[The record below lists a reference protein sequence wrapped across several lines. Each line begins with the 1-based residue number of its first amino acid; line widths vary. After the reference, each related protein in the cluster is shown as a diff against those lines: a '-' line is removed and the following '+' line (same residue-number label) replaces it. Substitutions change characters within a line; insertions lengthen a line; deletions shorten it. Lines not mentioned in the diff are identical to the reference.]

1 MNKTDERL
9 WWARCIREIQKL
21 SGETLEELAERFGVS
36 ARDVTYWKCGKRRPN
51 GINAVRVYEYRAQLF
66 MVEARRI

>member
-21 SGETLEELAERFGVS
+21 SGETLEELADRWQVAVREV
-36 ARDVTYWKCGKRRPN
+36 AYWKAGKRRPN
-51 GINAVRVYEYRAQLF
+51 GINAVRVFEYRAHLF
-66 MVEARRI
+66 MVEGRRI